1 MSNPEQTPNLTWF
14 TESTI
19 PDYTNKA
26 VEIGFAVG
34 TIARLLSNEELS
46 VPDQRGLRYA
56 LSRLS
61 DSLIDLS
68 EDVEDKRYDFAEQL
82 RQHLKPAQKGGFRHA

>member
-1 MSNPEQTPNLTWF
+1 MPNPEQKPNLYWF
-14 TESTI
+14 TETTI

-34 TIARLLSNEELS
+34 AITRMLDNDDLS
-46 VPDQRGLRYA
+46 DRDKRGLHRA
-56 LSRLS
+56 LTRLS
-61 DSLIDLS
+61 ESLIDLS
-68 EDVEDKRYDFAEQL
+68 EEVEDRRYDFDEQL